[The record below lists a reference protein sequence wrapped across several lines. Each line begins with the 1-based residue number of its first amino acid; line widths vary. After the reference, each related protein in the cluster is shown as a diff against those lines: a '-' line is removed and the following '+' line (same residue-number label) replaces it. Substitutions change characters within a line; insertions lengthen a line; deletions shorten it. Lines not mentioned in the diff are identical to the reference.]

1 MKKII
6 CFSFS
11 FLMVIVTVINF
22 LNYSGNST
30 MLVFDNT
37 DDLTVIT
44 NDKISNTQLIKLLV
58 KTAKELNTDVA
69 FQTWSDDLSVRKIY
83 KTNNTDDFLN
93 LDIYGESQKLSDKQC
108 ISTLSQVKGYTVI
121 PLNISNF
128 QYDTTV
134 YPLTESNYSSVDST
148 TFKVSSEFVGD
159 FQSVLEKNGIELVS
173 FSLPLQAFLNV
184 YNPFTNSVCPFLVV
198 LFSIFIYFLNNAKR
212 HTLKRLEGYSSYRI
226 MLEEIGTILLR
237 LAIIFA
243 VVEVLNAV
251 LFAIHNINLLPQ
263 YLQYTAS
270 SILTVYI
277 PAIIFVTLLSS
288 VAVIFHNNNLY
299 IKGKENKTF
308 VLILSAVIKT
318 ITTVL
323 MCVMLID
330 SINALG
336 YSVNKYI
343 TAKEAH
349 TRLSGYT
356 SVRMTPV
363 TNSAN
368 DKNMQNFYLRS
379 VKEYNAITTASSYY
393 EKIDSQL
400 NEDILYEFNGENDL
414 SYQYNDE
421 NDLSY
426 EYDKYVSNKILDVN
440 ANYFKINPIYKTNG
454 ELVSEKDFAKDK
466 YNLLVAENAEHTDA
480 LIKYVKGY
488 LQIGDSDFNVIYY
501 KENQRFLL
509 IDACNTSAY
518 AVDPY
523 VNIAEGIRFKR
534 IKNYYPSEVTG
545 NQNQFLLKL
554 DSTDS
559 YSKVLKLAKETGVEE
574 SILDVQSTS
583 AIIATE
589 FEAATDNLLGNAI
602 QTVLYAFLYVF
613 LTVFF
618 IKTYQE
624 TYQSQIAVKKL
635 SGGGVFMLH
644 KKYIWASVIM
654 LMLTVLGVVTQMIV
668 QEMLYTTPIIY
679 GIATPI
685 ILWVIEMIFFAL
697 YASRLTRKNILET
710 LKGVK

>member
-6 CFSFS
+6 CLSFS

-22 LNYSGNST
+22 LNYSGNSK

-44 NDKISNTQLIKLLV
+44 DNKISNTQLTKLLV

-83 KTNNTDDFLN
+83 KTNNTDDFMN

-159 FQSVLEKNGIELVS
+159 FQSVLEKNGIELS
-173 FSLPLQAFLNV
+173 GLSLPLQELLNV
-184 YNPFTNSVCPFLVV
+184 YNSFTYSVCPFLVV

-226 MLEEIGTILLR
+226 MLEEIGTVLLR
-237 LAIIFA
+237 LAIIFVIA
-243 VVEVLNAV
+243 EGLNVL

-270 SILTVYI
+270 SILAIYI
-277 PAIIFVTLLSS
+277 PIIILATLLSS
-288 VAVIFHNNNLY
+288 VAVIFHSNNLY

-330 SINALG
+330 SINTLG

-363 TNSAN
+363 TNSAD

-393 EKIDSQL
+393 DSQL
-400 NEDILYEFNGENDL
+400 NEDILYEYNDENDL

-509 IDACNTSAY
+509 IDAGNTSAY

-559 YSKVLKLAKETGVEE
+559 YSKVLKLAKETGVEQ

-583 AIIATE
+583 TIIATE
-589 FEAATDNLLGNAI
+589 LKDATDNLLGNAI
-602 QTVLYAFLYVF
+602 QTVLYAFLYMF

>member
-1 MKKII
+1 
-6 CFSFS
+6 
-11 FLMVIVTVINF
+11 MVIVTVINF

-69 FQTWSDDLSVRKIY
+69 FQTWIDDLSVRKIY

-226 MLEEIGTILLR
+226 MLEEIGTVLLR
-237 LAIIFA
+237 LAIIFVIA
-243 VVEVLNAV
+243 EGLNVL
-251 LFAIHNINLLPQ
+251 LFAIHNINLLQ
-263 YLQYTAS
+263 EYLQYTAG
-270 SILTVYI
+270 SILAIYI
-277 PAIIFVTLLSS
+277 PIIILATLLSS
-288 VAVIFHNNNLY
+288 VTVIFHGSNLY
-299 IKGKENKTF
+299 IKGKESKTPILVLSAIIKTVTF
-308 VLILSAVIKT
+308 VLMCLPLISSATSLPKCIA
-318 ITTVL
+318 
-323 MCVMLID
+323 D
-330 SINALG
+330 
-336 YSVNKYI
+336 YI
-343 TAKEAH
+343 TVSDAYAKLENYVA
-349 TRLSGYT
+349 
-356 SVRMTPV
+356 VRMTD
-363 TNSAN
+363 SN
-368 DKNMQNFYLRS
+368 DKNESKLLQKFYQKVEKENNAVINEPMYNSDILNGYD
-379 VKEYNAITTASSYY
+379 KEY
-393 EKIDSQL
+393 IDNIPEYID
-400 NEDILYEFNGENDL
+400 NEHGFT
-414 SYQYNDE
+414 
-421 NDLSY
+421 Y
-426 EYDKYVSNKILDVN
+426 EYYRYVDNCRFTLN
-440 ANYFKINPIYKTNG
+440 TNFLKINPIYKTNG
-454 ELVSEKDFAKDK
+454 KSVSKKDFDDNK
-466 YNLLVAENAEHTDA
+466 YNLLVPENAEYVDD
-480 LIKYVKGY
+480 LIKTIKYNYQKEDM
-488 LQIGDSDFNVIYY
+488 QFNVIYY
-501 KENQRFLL
+501 KPNQKVL
-509 IDACNTSAY
+509 ITAYGNNDAY

-523 VNIAEGIRFKR
+523 IIIDDGTDYYSVDGFDYPIAMI
-534 IKNYYPSEVTG
+534 G
-545 NQNQFLLKL
+545 NQNEFMIEVSS
-554 DSTDS
+554 DNP
-559 YSKVLKLAKETGVEE
+559 YKEIMKIAQEVGVEE
-574 SILDVQSTS
+574 NIIDVVS
-583 AIIATE
+583 ANTVLANQLANSEQTMIQY
-589 FEAATDNLLGNAI
+589 AI
-602 QTVLYAFLYVF
+602 QTILYAFLYVF

-624 TYQSQIAVKKL
+624 TYQSHIAVKKL

-654 LMLTVLGVVTQMIV
+654 LMLTVSGVVILMNV
-668 QEMLYTTPIIY
+668 QGMLYTTPIIY

>member
-1 MKKII
+1 
-6 CFSFS
+6 
-11 FLMVIVTVINF
+11 
-22 LNYSGNST
+22 
-30 MLVFDNT
+30 
-37 DDLTVIT
+37 
-44 NDKISNTQLIKLLV
+44 
-58 KTAKELNTDVA
+58 
-69 FQTWSDDLSVRKIY
+69 
-83 KTNNTDDFLN
+83 
-93 LDIYGESQKLSDKQC
+93 
-108 ISTLSQVKGYTVI
+108 
-121 PLNISNF
+121 
-128 QYDTTV
+128 
-134 YPLTESNYSSVDST
+134 
-148 TFKVSSEFVGD
+148 
-159 FQSVLEKNGIELVS
+159 
-173 FSLPLQAFLNV
+173 
-184 YNPFTNSVCPFLVV
+184 
-198 LFSIFIYFLNNAKR
+198 
-212 HTLKRLEGYSSYRI
+212 
-226 MLEEIGTILLR
+226 
-237 LAIIFA
+237 
-243 VVEVLNAV
+243 
-251 LFAIHNINLLPQ
+251 
-263 YLQYTAS
+263 
-270 SILTVYI
+270 
-277 PAIIFVTLLSS
+277 
-288 VAVIFHNNNLY
+288 
-299 IKGKENKTF
+299 
-308 VLILSAVIKT
+308 
-318 ITTVL
+318 

-400 NEDILYEFNGENDL
+400 TEDILYEFNGENDL

-509 IDACNTSAY
+509 IDAGNTSAY

-559 YSKVLKLAKETGVEE
+559 YSKVLKLAKETGVEQ

-602 QTVLYAFLYVF
+602 QTVLYAFLYMF

-697 YASRLTRKNILET
+697 YASRLNRKNILET

>member
-159 FQSVLEKNGIELVS
+159 FQSVLGKNGIELVS
-173 FSLPLQAFLNV
+173 FSLPLQEFLNV

-212 HTLKRLEGYSSYRI
+212 HTLKRLEGYSPYEI
-226 MLEEIGTILLR
+226 MLEEIGTVLLR
-237 LAIIFA
+237 LAIIFVIA
-243 VVEVLNAV
+243 EGLNVL
-251 LFAIHNINLLPQ
+251 LFAIHNINLLQ
-263 YLQYTAS
+263 EYLQYTAG
-270 SILTVYI
+270 SILAIYI
-277 PAIIFVTLLSS
+277 PIIILATLLSS
-288 VAVIFHNNNLY
+288 VTVIFHGSNLY
-299 IKGKENKTF
+299 IKGKESKTPILVLSAIIKTVTF
-308 VLILSAVIKT
+308 VLMCLPLISSATSLPKCIA
-318 ITTVL
+318 
-323 MCVMLID
+323 D
-330 SINALG
+330 
-336 YSVNKYI
+336 YI
-343 TAKEAH
+343 TVSDAYAKLENYVA
-349 TRLSGYT
+349 
-356 SVRMTPV
+356 VRMRD
-363 TNSAN
+363 SN
-368 DKNMQNFYLRS
+368 DKNESKLLQKFYQKVEKENNAVINEPMYNSDILNGYD
-379 VKEYNAITTASSYY
+379 KEY
-393 EKIDSQL
+393 IDNIPEYID
-400 NEDILYEFNGENDL
+400 NEHGFT
-414 SYQYNDE
+414 
-421 NDLSY
+421 Y
-426 EYDKYVSNKILDVN
+426 EYYRYVDNCRFTLN
-440 ANYFKINPIYKTNG
+440 TNFLKINPIYKTNG
-454 ELVSEKDFAKDK
+454 KSVSKKDFDDNK
-466 YNLLVAENAEHTDA
+466 YNLLVPENAEYVDD
-480 LIKYVKGY
+480 LIKTIKYNYQKEDM
-488 LQIGDSDFNVIYY
+488 QFNVIYY
-501 KENQRFLL
+501 KPNQKVL
-509 IDACNTSAY
+509 ITAYGNNDAY

-523 VNIAEGIRFKR
+523 IIIDDGTDYYSVDGFDYPIAMI
-534 IKNYYPSEVTG
+534 G
-545 NQNQFLLKL
+545 NQNEFMIEVSS
-554 DSTDS
+554 DNP
-559 YSKVLKLAKETGVEE
+559 YKEIMKIAQEVGVEE
-574 SILDVQSTS
+574 NIIDVVS
-583 AIIATE
+583 ANTVLANQLANSEQTMIQY
-589 FEAATDNLLGNAI
+589 AI
-602 QTVLYAFLYVF
+602 QTILYAFLYVF

-624 TYQSQIAVKKL
+624 TYQSHIAVKKL

-654 LMLTVLGVVTQMIV
+654 LMLTVSGVVILMNV
-668 QEMLYTTPIIY
+668 QGMLYTTPIIY